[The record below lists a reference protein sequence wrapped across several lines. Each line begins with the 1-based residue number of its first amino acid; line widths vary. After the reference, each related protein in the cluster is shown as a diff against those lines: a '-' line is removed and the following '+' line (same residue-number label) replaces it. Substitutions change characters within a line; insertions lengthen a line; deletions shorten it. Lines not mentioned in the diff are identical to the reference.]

1 MFKADRQT
9 LGTTEADTLSYHR
22 VIECMQ
28 REMGKWHAFWAGQRK
43 RDKKSRAPKHA
54 NACTH
59 TLSNRYTHSLYTHTH
74 THLMDRAAGPF
85 SPTLHTQDSPS
96 APNMSVMCVFMRH
109 VRRNKVSPWGK
120 HESSAHQENVL
131 HVWWKCT
138 WFQFISSEDINVFI
152 HKPGEGLDDERDP
165 SEPQTCFSFR
175 FPRCSLIYW
184 HIYAAQFISV
194 LGRLQFVQITLHFGF
209 NLLRAADG
217 WICDDR
223 RSSNANSSQRS
234 AQEER
239 FFCLL
244 LLSHNCAPSRSRHV
258 SNAIWP
264 TSWGVFVYMLTCNS
278 H

>member
-1 MFKADRQT
+1 
-9 LGTTEADTLSYHR
+9 
-22 VIECMQ
+22 
-28 REMGKWHAFWAGQRK
+28 
-43 RDKKSRAPKHA
+43 
-54 NACTH
+54 
-59 TLSNRYTHSLYTHTH
+59 
-74 THLMDRAAGPF
+74 MDRAAGPF

-109 VRRNKVSPWGK
+109 VRRNKVSPRRK

-152 HKPGEGLDDERDP
+152 YKPGEGLDDERDP
-165 SEPQTCFSFR
+165 SEPQMCFSFR

-234 AQEER
+234 AQEEHFVAC
-239 FFCLL
+239 FFRHIIVLRAGRSTFQMLSDLHLEECLGK
-244 LLSHNCAPSRSRHV
+244 C
-258 SNAIWP
+258 WP
-264 TSWGVFVYMLTCNS
+264 VIRIKLE
-278 H
+278 HAR